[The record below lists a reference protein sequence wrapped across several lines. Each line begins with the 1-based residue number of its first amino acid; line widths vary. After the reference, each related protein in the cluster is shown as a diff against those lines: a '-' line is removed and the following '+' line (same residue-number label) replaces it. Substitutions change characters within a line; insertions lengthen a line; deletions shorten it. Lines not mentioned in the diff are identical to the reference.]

1 MRTLFAE
8 ADKNMYINKNHMKL
22 EEAALIRE
30 QDQKLLRRVNVLGKP
45 FSDCLYCDAKRD
57 TYRTIRRS
65 DNFFLAKEGN
75 YSGAVEQIT
84 EEQVTEEDRSNVESM
99 IRKETLNEILSQDNP
114 VVEVQ
119 YQYQGKDT
127 VYGRITV
134 IYVDQDEEENLH
146 HFLLAFENI
155 QAI

>member
-1 MRTLFAE
+1 M
-8 ADKNMYINKNHMKL
+8 M
-22 EEAALIRE
+22 
-30 QDQKLLRRVNVLGKP
+30 QKGIP
-45 FSDCLYCDAKRD
+45 
-57 TYRTIRRS
+57 TRTIRRS

-99 IRKETLNEILSQDNP
+99 IRKETLDEILSQDNP

-134 IYVDQDEEENLH
+134 YYVDQDGKKI
-146 HFLLAFENI
+146 FIIFYLLLKIYIVIMMWQTQNGS
-155 QAI
+155 